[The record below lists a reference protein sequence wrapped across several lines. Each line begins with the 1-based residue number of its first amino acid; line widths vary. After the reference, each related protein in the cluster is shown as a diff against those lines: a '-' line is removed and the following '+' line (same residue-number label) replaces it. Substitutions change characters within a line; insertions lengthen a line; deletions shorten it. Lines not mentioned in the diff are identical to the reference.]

1 VIDVTP
7 EKVRAVINRRET
19 VGILDKVVV
28 AVLMRSDG
36 RDGRVNARPWI
47 A

>member
-1 VIDVTP
+1 VTHVTP
-7 EKVRAVINRRET
+7 GKVRAVINRRET

-28 AVLMRSDG
+28 AVPMRSEG
-36 RDGRVNARPWI
+36 RDGRVNARPGI